1 MKAVYKKKVKIRH
14 YSGKLWVC
22 VKHLEQ
28 LSHVITRITMDN
40 KKLLKKLLK
49 FQCKKCDY
57 TTSKKSSWKKHINT
71 MKHKRITMDNKKLL
85 KSCSLQDENGF
96 ACGCGKV
103 YKYCSGLSK
112 HKQKCVVKN
121 IKNTLD
127 EIDEIDETDETDEF
141 KNLFK
146 LFMKTQMDFNKELA
160 DKVTPS
166 NVYNDCNNKKIT
178 INMFLN
184 ENCKDAMS
192 LRDFLDKIQPTLND
206 LIRTKELGYVEGISN
221 ILIKNLNE
229 LPSIQRPIHCSDT
242 KRLQFYV
249 KDEGGWNKD
258 TNQKVE
264 KAIDSVTTKQIKIL
278 QKWELKNPNYM
289 KNQELLNEWN
299 LLVHN
304 IMGGANDEEREKNK
318 NDIKKKMGENI
329 ILKDAMIEF

>member
-1 MKAVYKKKVKIRH
+1 
-14 YSGKLWVC
+14 
-22 VKHLEQ
+22 
-28 LSHVITRITMDN
+28 
-40 KKLLKKLLK
+40 
-49 FQCKKCDY
+49 
-57 TTSKKSSWKKHINT
+57 
-71 MKHKRITMDNKKLL
+71 MKHKRITMDNKKLP

-96 ACGCGKV
+96 VCECGKV

-112 HKQKCVVKN
+112 HKQKCVDLMVKN
-121 IKNTLD
+121 IKNTL
-127 EIDEIDETDETDEF
+127 DETDEF

-146 LFMKTQMDFNKELA
+146 LFMKTQMDFNKELV

-229 LPSIQRPIHCSDT
+229 LPSVQRPIHCSDT

-249 KDEGGWNKD
+249 KDEEGWNKD

-289 KNQELLNEWN
+289 QNQELLNEWN

-304 IMGGANDEEREKNK
+304 IMGGANEEEREKNK
-318 NDIKKKMGENI
+318 KDIKKKMGENI
-329 ILKDAMIEF
+329 ILKDAMIEL

>member
-1 MKAVYKKKVKIRH
+1 
-14 YSGKLWVC
+14 
-22 VKHLEQ
+22 
-28 LSHVITRITMDN
+28 MDN
-40 KKLLKKLLK
+40 KKLLEKLPK
-49 FQCKKCDY
+49 FICKKCDY
-57 TTSKKSSWKKHINT
+57 TTSKKSSWKKHLET

-85 KSCSLQDENGF
+85 KSCSLQDRKF
-96 ACGCGKV
+96 FKCVCGKV

-112 HKQKCVVKN
+112 HKKKCIESYKAEN
-121 IKNTLD
+121 SATNMIIS
-127 EIDEIDETDETDEF
+127 EETDDF

-146 LFMKTQMDFNKELA
+146 LFMKTQADFNKELA
-160 DKVTPS
+160 EKVMTPS
-166 NVYNDCNNKKIT
+166 HNTVYNDCNNKKIT

-184 ENCKDAMS
+184 EHCKDAMS

-242 KRLQFYV
+242 KRLQFYI
-249 KDEGGWNKD
+249 KDDEGWNKD

-264 KAIDSVTTKQIKIL
+264 KAIDSVTTKQIKTL
-278 QKWELKNPNYM
+278 QEWEVENPNYM
-289 KNQELLNEWN
+289 KDPQLLNEWN

-318 NDIKKKMGENI
+318 KDIKKKMGENI
-329 ILKDAMIEF
+329 ILKDAMTDF